1 MLNTWQISIST
12 FSNAHWII
20 KFSVRHRNNK
30 KNKPIKVYKDFRR
43 NGNRFRGVLMLYVNE
58 SISCKPITDHPV
70 FSDLE
75 LMSFELHQ
83 SKLKWLLSGIDK
95 SPSQNDIEFLNR
107 MSLIIDYYLQTN
119 LWKYFG
125 NRWL

>member
-1 MLNTWQISIST
+1 
-12 FSNAHWII
+12 
-20 KFSVRHRNNK
+20 
-30 KNKPIKVYKDFRR
+30 
-43 NGNRFRGVLMLYVNE
+43 MLYVNE

-83 SKLKWLLSGIDK
+83 SKLKWLLLGIDK

-119 LWKYFG
+119 L
-125 NRWL
+125 